1 MTWLRHA
8 RDRRLRGDEGLT
20 LVELLVAMMI
30 LGIVMTVMT
39 SVLISIQRAVVTQ
52 DNRSTN
58 LNQARLA
65 LQTIDRQV
73 RSGNLLYN
81 PNIESPAYFQ
91 IRIYTQSNAPTYG
104 AARCVVWQINS
115 SEQLITR
122 SWPANQ
128 PDLATGWYIAATG
141 VVNRDVSPSVNA
153 FTLASTNR
161 TISLTFLV
169 NADLTHYPNSTQYLR
184 ASLTGRNTSFGYPFD
199 VCEDLPS

>member
-1 MTWLRHA
+1 MTWPRPV
-8 RDRRLRGDEGLT
+8 RGRRLGGEEGLT

-52 DNRSTN
+52 NNRSTN
-58 LNQARLA
+58 LDQARLA
-65 LQTIDRQV
+65 LQTMDRQV

-81 PNIESPAYFQ
+81 PNIENPAYFQ

-104 AARCVVWQINS
+104 AARCVLWTINS
-115 SEQLITR
+115 SEQLVTR

-128 PDLATGWYIAATG
+128 PDLATDPYIAATG
-141 VVNRDVSPSVNA
+141 VVNRDVSPAVNA

-161 TISLTFLV
+161 TISVTFLV
-169 NADLTHYPNSTQYLR
+169 NADLTHYPNSTEYLK
-184 ASLTGRNTSFGYPFD
+184 ASLTGRNTSFGYPVD

>member
-1 MTWLRHA
+1 MTWLRRA
-8 RDRRLRGDEGLT
+8 RDRGLGGDEGLT

-58 LNQARLA
+58 LDQARLA

-115 SEQLITR
+115 SQQLITR

-128 PDLATGWYIAATG
+128 PDLATDWYIAATG
-141 VVNRDVSPSVNA
+141 VVNRAVSPAVNA

-169 NADLTHYPNSTQYLR
+169 NTDLTHHPNSTQYLR

>member
-1 MTWLRHA
+1 MIWLRRA
-8 RDRRLRGDEGLT
+8 SDRGLGGDEGLT

-58 LNQARLA
+58 LDQARLA

-115 SEQLITR
+115 SQQLITR

-128 PDLATGWYIAATG
+128 PDLATDWYIAATG
-141 VVNRDVSPSVNA
+141 VVNRAVSPAVNA

>member
-1 MTWLRHA
+1 MTLTL
-8 RDRRLRGDEGLT
+8 RRLRGRLEGDDGLT

-52 DNRSTN
+52 NNRSTN
-58 LNQARLA
+58 LDQARLA
-65 LQTIDRQV
+65 IQTMDRQV

-81 PNIESPAYFQ
+81 PNVESPAYFQ

-104 AARCVVWQINS
+104 SARCVLWQINT

-128 PDLATGWYIAATG
+128 PENATDWYTAATG
-141 VVNRDVSPSVNA
+141 VVNRDVSPGVNA
-153 FTLASTNR
+153 FTLAATNR
-161 TISLTFLV
+161 TITVTFLV
-169 NADLTHYPNSTQYLR
+169 NADLTHYPNSTEYVK
-184 ASLTGRNTSFGYPFD
+184 ASLTGRNTSFGYPVD

>member
-1 MTWLRHA
+1 MTWLHRA

-58 LNQARLA
+58 LDQARLA

-115 SEQLITR
+115 SQQLITR

-141 VVNRDVSPSVNA
+141 VVNRVVSPAVNA

-199 VCEDLPS
+199 VCADLPS